1 MSYSNI
7 LVIIDSPK
15 INYVSLFES
24 LLPYC
29 DIEHL
34 KVTLF
39 STLNHRLSRLGSLL
53 DTDEQQSLLASSIST
68 QQSLLENLQTKLR
81 TKYPNINFHYDTSWH
96 TNPISDILEHL
107 AVYKNDLVVKFV
119 TGITHNYLLSP
130 NLSANLI
137 RRCPANILFIK
148 DVSLVCQS
156 VLVAVNT
163 LGDNYSQYKANR
175 SLVELSYSL
184 ANKSRAELHLVSA
197 YSTTSMA
204 VTIDLPEYN
213 PADYGLQL
221 QSESLMN
228 LRDIPKIFSI
238 DDKFIHIKQG
248 LASDVIVEQVEELST
263 SLLVLGSNGRVGL
276 SALFL
281 GNTAESILDKARC
294 NILILRCSD

>member
-7 LVIIDSPK
+7 LIVIDSPK
-15 INYVSLFES
+15 IDYTSLFES
-24 LLPYC
+24 LLSYC
-29 DIEHL
+29 DIENL

-39 STLNHRLSRLGSLL
+39 SVLNRRISRLGSLL
-53 DTDEQQSLLASSIST
+53 DTDEQQSLLASSIT
-68 QQSLLENLQTKLR
+68 NQQSLLENLQIKLS
-81 TKYPNINFHYDTSWH
+81 TKYPDINFHYDTSWH
-96 TNPISDILEHL
+96 SNPISDILENL
-107 AVYKNDLVVKFV
+107 AVYKNDLVVKFI
-119 TGITHNYLLSP
+119 TGTTPNYLLSP

-148 DVSLVCQS
+148 DVRLFPQS

-163 LGDNYSQYKANR
+163 FEDSDRQYKTNR
-175 SLVELSYSL
+175 SLVDLSYSL

-213 PADYGLQL
+213 PADYGSQL
-221 QSESLMN
+221 KSESLMN
-228 LRDIPKIFSI
+228 LRDIPTVFSI
-238 DDKFIHIKQG
+238 NPKYIHIEQG
-248 LASDVIVEQVEELST
+248 LASDVIIKQIEELST

-281 GNTAESILDKARC
+281 GNTAENILDRAQC
-294 NILILRCSD
+294 NILISRCSD

>member
-1 MSYSNI
+1 
-7 LVIIDSPK
+7 
-15 INYVSLFES
+15 
-24 LLPYC
+24 
-29 DIEHL
+29 
-34 KVTLF
+34 
-39 STLNHRLSRLGSLL
+39 
-53 DTDEQQSLLASSIST
+53 
-68 QQSLLENLQTKLR
+68 
-81 TKYPNINFHYDTSWH
+81 
-96 TNPISDILEHL
+96 
-107 AVYKNDLVVKFV
+107 
-119 TGITHNYLLSP
+119 
-130 NLSANLI
+130 
-137 RRCPANILFIK
+137 
-148 DVSLVCQS
+148 
-156 VLVAVNT
+156 
-163 LGDNYSQYKANR
+163 
-175 SLVELSYSL
+175 
-184 ANKSRAELHLVSA
+184 
-197 YSTTSMA
+197 MA